1 MEENKSR
8 VGLKW
13 LKTED
18 NELINEVKQKKSY
31 EDIALAH
38 GRSLNAIKLRVISNI
53 IYPLYLN
60 DDKTIYEL
68 SNKYNIE
75 NDMILRYINKMDT
88 NNSIKKSIDNN
99 KKGCSENANVI
110 SKLTAIEEK
119 IDVITKLTA
128 IEEKIDVIMKLLNP
142 TYNNNNYSSPFD
154 RSDDCISHDA
164 NQNRF

>member
-18 NELINEVKQKKSY
+18 DELIKEVNENKSY

-38 GRSLNAIKLRVISNI
+38 ERSLRAIKLRVISHI
-53 IYPLYLN
+53 IYPLFKN
-60 DDKTIYEL
+60 NDKTIDEL

-75 NDMILRYINKMDT
+75 NDMIQQYINKMDT

-99 KKGCSENANVI
+99 KKSHNENKDKSMKVN
-110 SKLTAIEEK
+110 
-119 IDVITKLTA
+119 VITKLTA
-128 IEEKIDVIMKLLNP
+128 IEEKIDVIMKLLSP
-142 TYNNNNYSSPFD
+142 TYNNNNCNSPFD
-154 RSDDCISHDA
+154 RNDDCISHDA

>member
-18 NELINEVKQKKSY
+18 DELIKEVNENKSY

-38 GRSLNAIKLRVISNI
+38 ERSLRAIKLRVISHI

-60 DDKTIYEL
+60 DDKTIDEL

-75 NDMILRYINKMDT
+75 NDMIQQYINKMDT

-99 KKGCSENANVI
+99 KKSHKENKDKSMKVNVI
-110 SKLTAIEEK
+110 SKLIAIEEK
-119 IDVITKLTA
+119 IDI
-128 IEEKIDVIMKLLNP
+128 IMKLLSP
-142 TYNNNNYSSPFD
+142 TYNNNNCNSPFD
-154 RSDDCISHDA
+154 RNDDCISHDA